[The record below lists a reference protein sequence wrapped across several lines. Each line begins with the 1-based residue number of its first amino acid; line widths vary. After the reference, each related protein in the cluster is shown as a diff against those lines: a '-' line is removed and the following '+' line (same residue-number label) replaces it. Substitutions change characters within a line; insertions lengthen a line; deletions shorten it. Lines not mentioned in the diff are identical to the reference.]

1 LYAQTNHGSEIGK
14 VFFGDDRCTTL
25 SKLISKIFFPESVP
39 VARRFRKKRPQW
51 KPQPLTVPM
60 ILEWADAH
68 FRRTG
73 QWPVKDSGP
82 IVSTFGAEKWANV
95 HACLLRGGRGLSG
108 RITLAQLLER
118 ERGVTNR
125 KNQPRLT
132 HKVILNWADAYHQRT
147 GDWPIQRS
155 GRIAESPEHTWLSVD
170 AALRVGSRGLPGGDS
185 LAALL
190 ARKRGARKKRNLPRF
205 TITLILQWADAY
217 RRRTGH
223 WPRHLSG
230 PIPEAPGE
238 TWLAVEMALRQGI
251 RGLQRRSTLFQL
263 LQKYRSAKVS
273 A

>member
-1 LYAQTNHGSEIGK
+1 MTRQ
-14 VFFGDDRCTTL
+14 VQ
-25 SKLISKIFFPESVP
+25 
-39 VARRFRKKRPQW
+39 KKHPW
-51 KPQPLTVPM
+51 KPAPLTVQK
-60 ILEWADAH
+60 IVEWADAH

-73 QWPVKDSGP
+73 KWPIKNSGP
-82 IVSTFGAEKWANV
+82 IVGTFGEEKWANV
-95 HACLLRGGRGLSG
+95 HACLVRGGRGLSG

-132 HKVILNWADAYHQRT
+132 HKLIVTWADAYFQRT

-155 GRIAESPEHTWLSVD
+155 GRIAESPEQTWLSVD

-190 ARKRGARKKRNLPRF
+190 ARRRGARKKRNLPRF
-205 TITLILQWADAY
+205 TIPLILQWADAY
-217 RRRTGH
+217 RRRTGK

-230 PIPEAPGE
+230 SIPEAPGE

-251 RGLQRRSTLFQL
+251 RGLRKRSTLFQL
-263 LQKYRSAKVS
+263 LRKYRSAKPS
-273 A
+273 R